1 MVRKATDVDMRG
13 HENNDKKNRRTI
25 SVSGNNGNLDRY
37 Y

>member
-1 MVRKATDVDMRG
+1 MRG

-37 Y
+37 YWRI